1 MRDIKR
7 GQVAIGQLT
16 IAACTTLIWAS
27 LLLGEARDGLSALLL
42 SADRPRARSAAQGL
56 VEWSLAAAV
65 LAFVGIAA
73 WQLAGTAITD
83 AINRTIGSLNKAGG

>member
-1 MRDIKR
+1 MRNEALS
-7 GQVAIGQLT
+7 GALGQLT
-16 IAACTTLIWAS
+16 TGIWTRIIWAS
-27 LLLGEARDGLSALLL
+27 LIVAEAVDLA
-42 SADRPRARSAAQGL
+42 ARTLHAGRLRTGQSGQAL

-83 AINRTIGSLNKAGG
+83 SINRTITSLNKAGS

>member
-1 MRDIKR
+1 MQRRTIESAAIR
-7 GQVAIGQLT
+7 RLTNVIWTMSVRAALVLAQVAGW
-16 IAACTTLIWAS
+16 AATLVS
-27 LLLGEARDGLSALLL
+27 GRQPLH
-42 SADRPRARSAAQGL
+42 ARSRAQGL

-83 AINRTIGSLNKAGG
+83 AVNRTIGSLNRAGI

>member
-1 MRDIKR
+1 MHDSTSEPA
-7 GQVAIGQLT
+7 AITRLIDL
-16 IAACTTLIWAS
+16 IATKVIWA
-27 LLLGEARDGLSALLL
+27 ALVI
-42 SADRPRARSAAQGL
+42 ADAAGWAIAFVNGPQRVRTRSRAQGL

-83 AINRTIGSLNKAGG
+83 AVNRTIGSLNRAGA

>member
-1 MRDIKR
+1 MQRRIMESA
-7 GQVAIGQLT
+7 AIRRLSNVIWTMSVWAVLVHADLT
-16 IAACTTLIWAS
+16 NWAT
-27 LLLGEARDGLSALLL
+27 AFVDG
-42 SADRPRARSAAQGL
+42 RQRVPARSRAQGL

-83 AINRTIGSLNKAGG
+83 AVNRTIGSLNRAGV

>member
-1 MRDIKR
+1 MQRRLIESAAIR
-7 GQVAIGQLT
+7 RLNNVIWTTWVWAPPVLTEVA
-16 IAACTTLIWAS
+16 CWAT
-27 LLLGEARDGLSALLL
+27 AL
-42 SADRPRARSAAQGL
+42 AFVTRQAGARSRAQGL

-83 AINRTIGSLNKAGG
+83 AVNRTIGSLNRAGV

>member
-1 MRDIKR
+1 MRR
-7 GQVAIGQLT
+7 AT
-16 IAACTTLIWAS
+16 NLIWTTCFWA
-27 LLLGEARDGLSALLL
+27 ALVLADVERWAATLL
-42 SADRPRARSAAQGL
+42 SGRRHVRARSAAQGL

-83 AINRTIGSLNKAGG
+83 AVNRTIGSLNRAGV

>member
-1 MRDIKR
+1 MQRKTL
-7 GQVAIGQLT
+7 GS
-16 IAACTTLIWAS
+16 AAFRRATNLIWTMSIWA
-27 LLLGEARDGLSALLL
+27 ALVL
-42 SADRPRARSAAQGL
+42 ADAERWAAALFSGRQHARARSAAQGL

-83 AINRTIGSLNKAGG
+83 AVNRTIGSLNRAGV

>member
-1 MRDIKR
+1 MQRHTSDSA
-7 GQVAIGQLT
+7 AIRRLT
-16 IAACTTLIWAS
+16 NMVWTTFVWTLVVLADFETWAS
-27 LLLGEARDGLSALLL
+27 AVLFRRDQL
-42 SADRPRARSAAQGL
+42 RARSRAQGL

-83 AINRTIGSLNKAGG
+83 AVNRTIGSLNRAGI

>member
-1 MRDIKR
+1 MHESTSER
-7 GQVAIGQLT
+7 AT
-16 IAACTTLIWAS
+16 IRRLSELIATKVIWA
-27 LLLGEARDGLSALLL
+27 ALVL
-42 SADRPRARSAAQGL
+42 ADAADWATALVCSRERVPARSSAQGL

-83 AINRTIGSLNKAGG
+83 AVNRTIGSLNRAGV

>member
-1 MRDIKR
+1 MERPTSDCATIR
-7 GQVAIGQLT
+7 RLT
-16 IAACTTLIWAS
+16 TMVSTTFVWALVVLADLESWAS
-27 LLLGEARDGLSALLL
+27 AVLFRSDHL
-42 SADRPRARSAAQGL
+42 RARSRAQGL

-83 AINRTIGSLNKAGG
+83 AINRTIGSLNRAGS

>member
-1 MRDIKR
+1 MQQRTL
-7 GQVAIGQLT
+7 GSTAIRRAT
-16 IAACTTLIWAS
+16 NLIWTTS
-27 LLLGEARDGLSALLL
+27 LWTALLL
-42 SADRPRARSAAQGL
+42 ADAERWAAALLSGRRHVRARSTAQGL

-83 AINRTIGSLNKAGG
+83 AVNRTIGSLNRAGV

>member
-1 MRDIKR
+1 MQR
-7 GQVAIGQLT
+7 GTMQSTAISRLNKVIWT
-16 IAACTTLIWAS
+16 MCIWAA
-27 LLLGEARDGLSALLL
+27 LVLAEIVGWTTALVFGPREA
-42 SADRPRARSAAQGL
+42 RARSGAQGL

-83 AINRTIGSLNKAGG
+83 AVNRTIGSLNRAGV

>member
-1 MRDIKR
+1 M
-7 GQVAIGQLT
+7 VW
-16 IAACTTLIWAS
+16 TTFVWALVVLADFETWAS
-27 LLLGEARDGLSALLL
+27 AGLFRRDL
-42 SADRPRARSAAQGL
+42 RARSRAQGL

-83 AINRTIGSLNKAGG
+83 AINRTIGSLNRAGS

>member
-1 MRDIKR
+1 MTA
-7 GQVAIGQLT
+7 VWTT
-16 IAACTTLIWAS
+16 IIWAS
-27 LLLGEARDGLSALLL
+27 LLLAEARGRLSSLVLND
-42 SADRPRARSAAQGL
+42 DRLRARSAAQGL

-83 AINRTIGSLNKAGG
+83 AINRTITSLNKAGS

>member
-1 MRDIKR
+1 MSHRDHQR
-7 GQVAIGQLT
+7 AVWRRLET
-16 IAACTTLIWAS
+16 LVWTTMVWAS
-27 LLLGEARDGLSALLL
+27 LLLAEA
-42 SADRPRARSAAQGL
+42 ADRLAAVLRRPERLRARSAAQSL

-83 AINRTIGSLNKAGG
+83 AINRTIGSLAKAGA

>member
-1 MRDIKR
+1 MHDIKR
-7 GQVAIGQLT
+7 GQVVIGQLMT
-16 IAACTTLIWAS
+16 AIWTTLIWAS
-27 LLLGEARDGLSALLL
+27 LLLAEAHGRLSSLVLNDNRL
-42 SADRPRARSAAQGL
+42 RARSAAQGL

-83 AINRTIGSLNKAGG
+83 AINRTITSLNKAGS

>member
-1 MRDIKR
+1 MS
-7 GQVAIGQLT
+7 
-16 IAACTTLIWAS
+16 IWA
-27 LLLGEARDGLSALLL
+27 ALVLAEVTGWAATL
-42 SADRPRARSAAQGL
+42 VSGRQRLQTRSRAQGL

-83 AINRTIGSLNKAGG
+83 AVNRTIGSLNRAGA

>member
-1 MRDIKR
+1 MCDRHDER
-7 GQVAIGQLT
+7 AVWERLVTLLLT
-16 IAACTTLIWAS
+16 TIVWAS
-27 LLLGEARDGLSALLL
+27 LVLVEARDRLARALVGPEHL
-42 SADRPRARSAAQGL
+42 RARSAAQSL

-83 AINRTIGSLNKAGG
+83 AINRTIGSLAKAGA